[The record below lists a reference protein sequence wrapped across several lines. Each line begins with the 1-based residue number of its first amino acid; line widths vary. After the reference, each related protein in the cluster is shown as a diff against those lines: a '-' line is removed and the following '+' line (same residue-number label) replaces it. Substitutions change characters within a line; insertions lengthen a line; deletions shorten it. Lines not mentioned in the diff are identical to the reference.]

1 MNKRSFW
8 IATGSLSALTF
19 GEDGGIGGDPA
30 VGPVP
35 GVGPDRGFSGIGAQP
50 GIRTDGGNGTVG
62 SGPGVTG
69 FGSERR
75 FSPQRGDGGLAPPS
89 ARGLVARLHSRGAAG
104 RVN

>member
-50 GIRTDGGNGTVG
+50 GIRTDGGNGTAG
-62 SGPGVTG
+62 SEPGVRFRLRAPLQPPARRRRTG
-69 FGSERR
+69 PSV
-75 FSPQRGDGGLAPPS
+75 S
-89 ARGLVARLHSRGAAG
+89 ARPGCRLHSHGAAG